1 MGLTVQRSK
10 QLKIRYSGTAVKSP
24 LNGHTIPPD
33 SIQNSSFKVCTM
45 TRVKAR
51 IFQGGGGGVTL
62 CQSEGT
68 HVIVMSFL
76 PPVVGCLLNKS
87 LQKGGSRP
95 P

>member
-10 QLKIRYSGTAVKSP
+10 QLKILYSGTAVKSP

-45 TRVKAR
+45 TRVEAK
-51 IFQGGGGGVTL
+51 IFQGGGGVKL

-68 HVIVMSFL
+68 HVIVMLFS

-87 LQKGGSRP
+87 SQKGGSRP